1 MAKNVETL
9 PSLPPLERGLR
20 GPLPKKMNFYIA
32 AREIL
37 RITDNINLSLI
48 HWFHRQTFLKLPS
61 PHLLLK
67 RGARGFSPEK
77 FEFLH
82 CST

>member
-1 MAKNVETL
+1 MLKL
-9 PSLPPLERGLR
+9 SPPSLPLSG
-20 GPLPKKMNFYIA
+20 GSGVLPQKMNFYIA

-37 RITDNINLSLI
+37 RITDDINLSLI
-48 HWFHRQTFLKLPS
+48 HWFHRQKFLKLAS

-67 RGARGFSPEK
+67 RGARGSSPEK

-82 CST
+82 CCT